1 MNAFASPLLEGVYVP
16 LNKNNPSVLSYLRRE
31 KGETVLVLLNM
42 TAPPQKVAFNLLLP
56 GLTPAKMTSLLTDS
70 TACIQLDQAK
80 ALLEPFAV
88 YIARI
93 TK

>member
-1 MNAFASPLLEGVYVP
+1 MPARCRTILILASLLLTG
-16 LNKNNPSVLSYLRRE
+16 
-31 KGETVLVLLNM
+31 
-42 TAPPQKVAFNLLLP
+42 AQKVAFNLLLP

-70 TACIQLDQAK
+70 TASIQLDQAK
-80 ALLEPFAV
+80 VLLEPFGV